1 MKYSKHISILLALLV
16 IAALAAGCAQQPQPL
31 PDSIPTAAQT
41 ATPESTEP
49 PAQTESTA
57 IVITDMTGRQITL
70 DSPAEKIV
78 ALTAS
83 DCEILY
89 AIGAGDT
96 LVGRG
101 EYCDYPSAVADVPV
115 VQSGADTNIEQIIA
129 LGPQVVIMSTM
140 AQTDEQIAS
149 LEASG
154 IKVVVSD
161 AKDIA
166 GVYTAIKLIG
176 TITGMNDE
184 AVAVIDNMKATFADI
199 SLKATGNGEKTIYFE
214 VSPLEYGLWTA
225 GTGTF
230 MDELADML
238 GLTNVFADVDN
249 WGEISQEQV
258 IERDPDFIVT
268 NTMYFGEGPTPV
280 EEIMGRDG
288 WQDMKAIKN
297 GAVLNADTN
306 EITRPGPRLADAIKI
321 LFAFVYEGSLNP
333 AA

>member
-1 MKYSKHISILLALLV
+1 MKYSKHISVLLALLMM
-16 IAALAAGCAQQPQPL
+16 ATLAAGCASQPQSQQTPVL
-31 PDSIPTAAQT
+31 TAVQTAAP
-41 ATPESTEP
+41 AAEP
-49 PAQTESTA
+49 PPEAESTA
-57 IVITDMTGRQITL
+57 IVVTDMTGRSITL
-70 DSPAEKIV
+70 DAPAEKIV

-101 EYCDYPSAVADVPV
+101 EYCDYPGEVADVPS
-115 VQSGADTNIEQIIA
+115 VQSGANTNIEQIIA
-129 LGPQVVIMSTM
+129 LGPQVVLMSTM

-161 AKDIA
+161 AKNIA
-166 GVYTAIKLIG
+166 GVYTAINLIG
-176 TITGMNDE
+176 AVTGRNSE
-184 AVAVIDNMKATFADI
+184 ATAVVENMKATFADI
-199 SLKATGNGEKTIYFE
+199 SSKATGNGEQTIYFE

-238 GLTNVFADVDN
+238 GLTNIFADVDS

-297 GAVLNADTN
+297 GMVLNADTN
-306 EITRPGPRLADAIKI
+306 EITRPGPRLADAIKM
-321 LFAFVYEGSLNP
+321 LYAFVYEGNNP
-333 AA
+333 VA